1 MAPTTMEAAREF
13 VQRVQALKV
22 GELAAL
28 RRSAGRTLA
37 EARGM
42 AWFYR
47 LLDPRD
53 RANPEVAFLVA
64 TLMGLN
70 DRPGVGNLGES
81 MRRLAAAH
89 RPEAVE
95 RQFRL
100 LLDSQSRFADGRRPG
115 GGELAYRLRRLVK
128 LAASK
133 GIGFDWAR
141 LLVDLRQWMHPDRRV
156 QRRWAES
163 FCAPREGAAADPAAA
178 EKGGAAHAHRDPRA
192 PEPCPLES
200 EPG

>member
-1 MAPTTMEAAREF
+1 MATTTMEAARQF
-13 VQRVQALKV
+13 VQRIQALQPR
-22 GELAAL
+22 ERAAL
-28 RRSAGRTLA
+28 RRNAGRTLA

-53 RANPEVAFLVA
+53 RANPEAAFLVA
-64 TLMGLN
+64 TLVGLN
-70 DRPGVGNLGES
+70 DRPGAGDLGES
-81 MRRLAAAH
+81 VRRLAAAH

-95 RQFRL
+95 RRFRL
-100 LLDSQSRFADGRRPG
+100 LLDSRFGFAGSRRPG

-133 GIGFDWAR
+133 GVGFDWAR

-163 FCAPREGAAADPAAA
+163 FYAASEGAAADPAAV
-178 EKGGAAHAHRDPRA
+178 EKGGAGHAHRDPRA